1 MSKLKEIATR
11 QHQHPEPIRNGR
23 KRLGSERTLGALREP
38 AERDCALVNT
48 AAGFA
53 SPGDVVRDPTLTAA
67 EKQDVL
73 RRWAL
78 DEYLIQTGMT
88 DWTAQSV
95 PSRLDEIIDALIDSD
110 VGAKMTTISR
120 VTQART
126 TTTRFAERAA

>member
-1 MSKLKEIATR
+1 MSKLKEIATW
-11 QHQHPEPIRNGR
+11 QHQHPVRNGG
-23 KRLGSERTLGALREP
+23 KRLGSARRVRSDATREP
-38 AERDCALVNT
+38 AERDCALVNP

-53 SPGDVVRDPTLTAA
+53 SPDDVVRDPNLTAA

-88 DWTAQSV
+88 KRTAQSE
-95 PSRLDEIIDALIDSD
+95 PSRLDEIIDALIDMD